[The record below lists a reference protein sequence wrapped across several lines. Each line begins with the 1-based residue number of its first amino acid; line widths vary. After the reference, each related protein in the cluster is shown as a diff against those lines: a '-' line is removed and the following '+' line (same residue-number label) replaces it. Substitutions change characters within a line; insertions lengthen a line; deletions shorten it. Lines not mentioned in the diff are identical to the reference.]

1 MIRAHKTTPEADA
14 ARVMIFGTIMA
25 ICILI
30 GLDPA
35 IRVFEEYGSH
45 RPWIVPTIEIVA
57 SGDEKPDF
65 IYKAVARFPVHGTW
79 TTYLEDTNNRR
90 LCGGSGQGKYRPN
103 DKPAERWEWT
113 AWLGTDCALPK
124 GEFRACVFYAVETNR
139 GTKDTTDPVCS
150 PPYDPRK
157 TK

>member
-35 IRVFEEYGSH
+35 IRVFEEYGSR

-79 TTYLEDTNNRR
+79 TTYLEDAGGQR
-90 LCGGSGQGKYRPN
+90 LCGSSGTGHYRPN
-103 DKPAERWEWT
+103 NDPPKIWDWPAWIGR
-113 AWLGTDCALPK
+113 DCDVPAVP
-124 GEFRACVFYAVETNR
+124 FRACVFYAIETEH
-139 GTKDTTDPVCS
+139 GAKDTTEPVCS
-150 PPYDPRK
+150 ALFVRK
-157 TK
+157 P

>member
-25 ICILI
+25 ICIRI

-35 IRVFEEYGSH
+35 IRVFEEYGSR

-79 TTYLEDTNNRR
+79 TTYLEDAGGQR
-90 LCGGSGQGKYRPN
+90 LCGSSGTGHYRPN
-103 DKPAERWEWT
+103 NDPPKIWDWPAWIGR
-113 AWLGTDCALPK
+113 DCDVPAVP
-124 GEFRACVFYAVETNR
+124 FRACVFYAIETEH
-139 GTKDTTDPVCS
+139 GAKDTTEPVCS
-150 PPYDPRK
+150 ALFVRK
-157 TK
+157 P